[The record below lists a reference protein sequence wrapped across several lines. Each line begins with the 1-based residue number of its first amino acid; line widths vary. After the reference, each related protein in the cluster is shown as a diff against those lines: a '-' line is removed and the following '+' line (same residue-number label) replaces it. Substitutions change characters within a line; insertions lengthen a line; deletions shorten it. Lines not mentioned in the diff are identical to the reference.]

1 MAQRRKRVVEVDQ
14 EGAVTPQ
21 QRLDAPG
28 VHEHEL
34 ETKVHVFRSGKH
46 PTLLDDLLRESP
58 DPFEDLYEGA
68 ILDPETGKPD
78 PEKLG
83 PFEKAHQIDEWIKS
97 RENQRGLI
105 LAKQEEDEGGPV
117 SVEKQEELLI
127 SHALEVED
135 DRAGVVETVSRN
147 LIIEPPFHPAVLEGL
162 TTTNN
167 TLNPLIGAMEVN
179 VAGTGWE
186 LLPVDTFEM
195 EEAVEDEIGNLNPQE
210 REAKDAVRLVAET
223 AAEKEFDDELAQ
235 QREGL
240 EDFFQEPWPG
250 TSWTTMERKIRRDM
264 EKTGNAYVEVI
275 RNAKG
280 DIALARRIDPK
291 LMRIVRLDNPVIV
304 DKEMKRGG
312 SAVTL
317 RVPLRERR
325 FVEQVG
331 GGAIIPRFR
340 QSPST
345 AGQDPDATVSDVG
358 PNTAGQAA
366 FFAGQGIRIIYF
378 KEFGASRELDM
389 WTGTWA
395 KEGEVIPFERRATEI
410 IHRTVNESHR
420 TPYGLPRWINEMPA
434 VLGSRKAEEFN
445 LAFFDA
451 GGVPPMLITISG
463 GQMAQKAHDA
473 LEQMMNGQNPASK
486 HQAVVL
492 EITGGQMGKANRV
505 QIGVER
511 FGSERTQ
518 DSMFQNYDKRS
529 SDLVR
534 MSFRLPPI
542 FMGDAE
548 THNFN
553 TVKSSYLVAEAQVFQ
568 PERDESDEIVT
579 MKLLRNMPNGENFR
593 FHSLP
598 LVVDDTSEQIECI
611 KIAAEGGVVPP
622 EQIVQAL
629 NKVCGLEFQ
638 FDQAQQDKKEAKDA
652 ERMDAL
658 RGMAQRGGGPPQPG
672 GEEDGDGKPPQKPG
686 APPGK
691 SEEEEGVAKV
701 ALRKIDGYMA
711 LAMDLADALGYGV
724 ATAKNRADLKKNL
737 ALYDDLFQ
745 PEKDLVDRM
754 MALRVLGS
762 DEDDVREVFGC
773 TAHLYAEKA
782 REPEPEA

>member
-1 MAQRRKRVVEVDQ
+1 MAPRKRVEDV
-14 EGAVTPQ
+14 GGPTPQ
-21 QRLDAPG
+21 QMLDAPG
-28 VHEHEL
+28 VHENEL
-34 ETKVHVFRSGKH
+34 TAKVHVFRSGRH
-46 PTLLDDLLRESP
+46 PTLLDDLARECP
-58 DPFEDLYEGA
+58 DEFADFYENV
-68 ILDPETGKPD
+68 ILDPETGKAKSEAL
-78 PEKLG
+78 EKI
-83 PFEKAHQIDEWIKS
+83 EKAHSITEYIES
-97 RENQRGLI
+97 RENQRGRL
-105 LAKQEEDEGGPV
+105 LAKQEDDNDGVPV

-135 DRAGVVETVSRN
+135 DRAGIVETVSRN

-167 TLNPLIGAMEVN
+167 TLNQLIGAMEVN

-195 EEAVEDEIGNLNPQE
+195 EEAVEDEIGNLNVEE
-210 REAKDAVRLVAET
+210 REAKDA
-223 AAEKEFDDELAQ
+223 AALAARSAKEKEFDDELAQ
-235 QREGL
+235 EREGL
-240 EDFFQEPWPG
+240 EDFFNEPWPG
-250 TSWTTMERKIRRDM
+250 ISWTTMERKLERDR
-264 EKTGNAYVEVI
+264 EKTGNSYTEVL

-280 DIALARRIDPK
+280 DIVLARRIDPK
-291 LMRIVRLDNPVIV
+291 LMRLVRLDDPVV
-304 DKEMKRGG
+304 VEKEMKRDGQT
-312 SAVTL
+312 VKL
-317 RVPLRERR
+317 NVPLRERR
-325 FVEQVG
+325 YVEQVG

-345 AGQDPDATVSDVG
+345 AGQDPDATGSTLG
-358 PNTAGQAA
+358 PSSAGQTA

-378 KEFGASRELDM
+378 KDFGASRELDM
-389 WTGTWA
+389 WTGVWA
-395 KEGEVIPFERRATEI
+395 KEGEVVPFERRATEI

-463 GQMAQKAHDA
+463 GQMATKAHDA
-473 LEQMMNGQNPASK
+473 LKDMMNTQNPASK

-492 EITGGQMGKANRV
+492 EITGSGRMDKANQVR
-505 QIGVER
+505 IGVER

-518 DSMFQNYDKRS
+518 DALFQKYDERTS
-529 SDLVR
+529 NLVR

-568 PERDESDEIVT
+568 PERDEGDEIVT

-611 KIAAEGGVVPP
+611 KIAADGDFVPP

-638 FDQAQQDKKEAKDA
+638 FDQAQQDKKEAADA
-652 ERMDAL
+652 KRMEAL
-658 RGMAQRGGGPPQPG
+658 RGMAQNGGGPPGQ
-672 GEEDGDGKPPQKPG
+672 EEEPGKPPQKP
-686 APPGK
+686 AVPPEK
-691 SEEEEGVAKV
+691 PEEGEEVAKV
-701 ALRKIDGYMA
+701 ALKKIDGYMA
-711 LAMDLADALGYGV
+711 LAMDLADAFGYGLS
-724 ATAKNRADLKKNL
+724 TPRNRADLKKNL

-762 DEDDVREVFGC
+762 DEKDVREVFGC

-782 REPEPEA
+782 REPEPEV